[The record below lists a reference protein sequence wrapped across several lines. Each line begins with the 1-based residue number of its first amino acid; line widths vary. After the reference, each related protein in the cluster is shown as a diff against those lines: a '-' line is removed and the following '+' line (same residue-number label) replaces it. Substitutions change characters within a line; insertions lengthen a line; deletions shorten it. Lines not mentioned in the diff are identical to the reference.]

1 MDAEQV
7 IGALASA
14 VPLAAGIALAWPVND
29 ARRQRRVTTWART
42 NLVPLSPGIARA
54 LDQSIHRRNR
64 VAGVAVSIAA
74 IGLSVLLAT
83 GWEALATAWALIV
96 AMGIALTLA
105 GVWQLQRDW
114 FRPSHSRSARVREVT
129 LDDYVPRP
137 ARLCAWTAGL
147 LCLTASVAS
156 AIIEPSPDAAPI
168 TLGVGVLAAVA
179 VAEWGGRRA
188 ASRPQP
194 ARDAAE
200 LYAQDAWRS
209 EVARNGFQNIPR
221 HGADAVPVVRRYRPA
236 SGVAD
241 RSVGAD
247 DRCVHSP
254 ADGDERSGLDQETLV
269 AAVASR
275 SVCGSRLGD
284 TSMIRIDSTL
294 AEPPYDQVKRQ
305 VAALVAS
312 GELAPG
318 DKLPTVRRLAAD
330 LSLAPN
336 TVARAYRELETAGV
350 LDTRGR
356 AGTFVTGDQT
366 SRAARQAAAEY
377 AQRVRALGLD
387 AEEALA
393 LVRHSLAVEG

>member
-209 EVARNGFQNIPR
+209 EVARNGFQNIPLWGGMALMQFQWSDGTAL
-221 HGADAVPVVRRYRPA
+221 HPA
-236 SGVAD
+236 S
-241 RSVGAD
+241 
-247 DRCVHSP
+247 
-254 ADGDERSGLDQETLV
+254 
-269 AAVASR
+269 
-275 SVCGSRLGD
+275 
-284 TSMIRIDSTL
+284 RI
-294 AEPPYDQVKRQ
+294 A
-305 VAALVAS
+305 
-312 GELAPG
+312 
-318 DKLPTVRRLAAD
+318 
-330 LSLAPN
+330 
-336 TVARAYRELETAGV
+336 
-350 LDTRGR
+350 
-356 AGTFVTGDQT
+356 
-366 SRAARQAAAEY
+366 
-377 AQRVRALGLD
+377 ALGLMIVAFIPLLMAMSGPAWTRKRLWPQLRPGQCVVLD
-387 AEEALA
+387 SGIRA
-393 LVRHSLAVEG
+393 